1 LATLDAL
8 VPEEER
14 KKRKNLAA
22 LKAIA
27 SRGRHQKQQT
37 LADLTPAQREQ
48 LREPFNLAPPARE
61 SIAELFLKYPARFLS
76 ASSGRKKRK
85 SDGPVIRHIKQELP
99 KLYPPAGRVPDHIAS
114 NPQIPQI
121 PPRGFCGRRRRMTM
135 PTKHADELPNPTP
148 IELNR
153 IVSLAEASRLS
164 SLSVDTLRDQFPEK
178 IVRLSPKRC

>member
-99 KLYPPAGRVPDHIAS
+99 KLYPPARRVPDHIATEKVKARI
-114 NPQIPQI
+114 QAE
-121 PPRGFCGRRRRMTM
+121 CGWKTSSDSVARALKRR
-135 PTKHADELPNPTP
+135 KD
-148 IELNR
+148 
-153 IVSLAEASRLS
+153 
-164 SLSVDTLRDQFPEK
+164 
-178 IVRLSPKRC
+178 